1 MIAEKFVDI
10 PEYEGLYQVSN
21 LGNVR
26 SLPKGDGN
34 GNRERLLKLEVMSH
48 NHTTYRRVSLCKNG
62 KVTRYSVH
70 RLVAELF
77 IPNPE
82 GKPQVN
88 HIDCNGMNNAVSNLE
103 WVTCSENMVH
113 STKLGRQDKPREL
126 GCTRASEL
134 AQEKAVSKYSTLL
147 GDRFIATFTQK
158 KLGNSRGRRMVKYR
172 CKICSNTYVARNI
185 HTAITARDGV
195 CNYCKDE
202 DIV

>member
-1 MIAEKFVDI
+1 MITEYFADVPD
-10 PEYEGLYQVSN
+10 YEGLYQVSN
-21 LGNVR
+21 LGNIK

-34 GNRERLLKLEVMSH
+34 GNRERLLKQEVTANKQIKYH
-48 NHTTYRRVSLCKNG
+48 RASLSKNG
-62 KVTRYSVH
+62 KVKRYLVH

-103 WVTCSENMVH
+103 WVTGSENMAH
-113 STKLGRQDKPREL
+113 SAKLGRQNKPREL
-126 GCTRASEL
+126 GCTKASEL
-134 AQEKAVSKYSTLL
+134 NQEKAIQKYSAQL
-147 GDRFIATFTQK
+147 GDRFITTFTR
-158 KLGNSRGRRMVKYR
+158 NSKGIRRIVKYR
-172 CKICSNTYVARNI
+172 CKVCSNVYSVRSNSTSLTY
-185 HTAITARDGV
+185 RDGV